1 MNSTKFQTIF
11 EDEEP
16 TVPIEP
22 IEEPQ
27 PVNPPPIKERPT
39 KP

>member
-1 MNSTKFQTIF
+1 MKPTELIL
-11 EDEEP
+11 EDPVVTEDP
-16 TVPIEP
+16 IVP
-22 IEEPQ
+22 EPQ

>member
-1 MNSTKFQTIF
+1 MKKQFNLYE
-11 EDEEP
+11 ED
-16 TVPIEP
+16 VLIVEP
-22 IEEPQ
+22 IVVPEEPQ

>member
-1 MNSTKFQTIF
+1 MKPTELIF
-11 EDEEP
+11 EDP
-16 TVPIEP
+16 VVTKDPIIP
-22 IEEPQ
+22 KPA